1 MGIHDG
7 HRERMRQRAAEH
19 GLEGFS
25 DLNALELLLYYVVP
39 RSDTNPLAHRLL
51 DRFGSF
57 AAVLDAAPD
66 VLQQVQ
72 GVGENVALFL
82 HLIPQ
87 FSRRYEISR
96 NDMDMIL
103 DSPEKAGAFLL
114 PRFCGAVNE
123 MVYILCL
130 DARKKLLCCRKLSE
144 GTLSSAAVSLRS
156 IVHTALSANASSVI
170 LAHNHAGGF
179 ALPSRDDIS
188 STRRIRDALESVDVS
203 LADHLIVAENDFVS
217 LRQSGLM

>member
-57 AAVLDAAPD
+57 AAVLDADPEI
-66 VLQQVQ
+66 LKQVQ

-96 NDMDMIL
+96 TDMNVVL

-114 PRFCGAVNE
+114 PRFCGATKE
-123 MVYILCL
+123 FVYILCL
-130 DARKKLLCCRKLSE
+130 DTRKKLLCCCKLSE
-144 GTLSSAAVSLRS
+144 GSLNSAAVSLRN
-156 IVHTALSANASSVI
+156 IVHTALAANASFVI

-179 ALPSRDDIS
+179 AIPSREDIAA
-188 STRRIRDALESVDVS
+188 THRIMESLYAVDVV
-203 LADHLIVAENDFVS
+203 LYDHLILAEDDFVS
-217 LRQSGLM
+217 MRQSNLI